1 MRPYG
6 FRSDIGYTK
15 NTPNSTAMDNSK
27 LLKQSLLHA
36 LAAVIYV
43 AAVAS
48 IMKNG
53 ERLFGEINSV
63 VGPIAFLLLFV
74 FSAAMMG
81 ALVMARPLML
91 YLDGDKAGALRL
103 FSYIIG
109 WLFLA
114 TLAAFVFLV
123 IY

>member
-1 MRPYG
+1 
-6 FRSDIGYTK
+6 
-15 NTPNSTAMDNSK
+15 MDNSK